1 MSLSVLYACGADRVT
16 LLRDDV
22 MVGKIKLN
30 KIKKKKLLEINH
42 IYSKY
47 YFSKLIHIFF
57 NKFKVTLEFLIFF
70 TFFLKKIS
78 Y

>member
-42 IYSKY
+42 NYSKY
-47 YFSKLIHIFF
+47 YYSYFF
-57 NKFKVTLEFLIFF
+57 
-70 TFFLKKIS
+70 
-78 Y
+78 